1 MAAFTTVAA
10 GVGLATTA
18 ATTGASFAQAGKQ
31 RRLMKEAEAEAEKSM
46 MEARRRTEVNYFEDL
61 AIAKESYRQA
71 YEAGS
76 VAAAQAIQAIQEGD
90 VRGVAAGVGG
100 IEQAALQ
107 QANQVRAAQEQ
118 EMINRQKLIAQED
131 SRLRDVNVQLDL
143 QEVQGA
149 QLAARDAQE
158 AQNLAIEQGIAGVA
172 SMGQQAMDFIPLFKK
187 QGDPSK
193 VTQGFDYRKGES
205 VLVGGNRKDR
215 KAYQEQFDASVGEG
229 MRSLEKK
236 AQSDNVLKDT
246 QAQRVGFNETIFA
259 PRTAS
264 ASRVPFN
271 ETDFSSVSNKPKMI
285 EGFTL
290 DFLKTAMIEPLPNE
304 TFREYSKRQGYSDVD
319 IKEMYP
325 DYADD
330 IIPISYKEYI
340 RKTQN
345 PYFESLMKQF

>member
-131 SRLRDVNVQLDL
+131 SRLRDINVQLDL

-193 VTQGFDYRKGES
+193 VTQGFDYMKGES
-205 VLVGGNRKDR
+205 VLVGGKRRDK
-215 KAYQEQFDASVGEG
+215 KAYQEQFDKSVEAGLK
-229 MRSLEKK
+229 SLEKADK
-236 AQSDNVLKDT
+236 NYQGMELDT
-246 QAQRVGFNETIFA
+246 AGMRIDMPEV
-259 PRTAS
+259 
-264 ASRVPFN
+264 
-271 ETDFSSVSNKPKMI
+271 DFSPRIPSFDEV
-285 EGFTL
+285 FTSESRQ
-290 DFLKTAMIEPLPNE
+290 DS
-304 TFREYSKRQGYSDVD
+304 FRDW
-319 IKEMYP
+319 MYKNQP
-325 DYADD
+325 DYVNKDFINAKGRNTGGFAKSGYYGSEHLRDAYEQFGPD
-330 IIPISYKEYI
+330 YYKQKKKYL
-340 RKTQN
+340 N
-345 PYFESLMKQF
+345 Y

>member
-61 AIAKESYRQA
+61 AIAKESYKQA

-76 VAAAQAIQAIQEGD
+76 VASAQAIQAIQEGD
-90 VRGVAAGVGG
+90 VRGVAAGIGG

-118 EMINRQKLIAQED
+118 EMINRQKLITQED
-131 SRLRDVNVQLDL
+131 SRLRDINVQLDL
-143 QEVQGA
+143 QEVQGS

-158 AQNLAIEQGIAGVA
+158 AQNLAIEKGIAGVA

-193 VTQGFDYRKGES
+193 VTQGFDTTGAR
-205 VLVGGNRKDR
+205 VLQGGSRADK
-215 KAYQEQFDASVGEG
+215 KAYQEQFDKSVEAGLK
-229 MRSLEKK
+229 SLEKADK
-236 AQSDNVLKDT
+236 NYQGMELDTAGMRMDMPQVDFSPRTPSFDEVFTSESRQDSFRDWMYKNQSDYVNKDFINAKGINT
-246 QAQRVGFNETIFA
+246 GGFA
-259 PRTAS
+259 KS
-264 ASRVPFN
+264 
-271 ETDFSSVSNKPKMI
+271 
-285 EGFTL
+285 
-290 DFLKTAMIEPLPNE
+290 
-304 TFREYSKRQGYSDVD
+304 GYYGSEHLRDA
-319 IKEMYP
+319 YGQFGP
-325 DYADD
+325 DY
-330 IIPISYKEYI
+330 YKQKKRFLNY
-340 RKTQN
+340 
-345 PYFESLMKQF
+345 

>member
-1 MAAFTTVAA
+1 MAGFTAIAA

-131 SRLRDVNVQLDL
+131 SRLRDINVQLDL

-205 VLVGGNRKDR
+205 VLVGGKRRDK
-215 KAYQEQFDASVGEG
+215 KAYQEQFDKSVEAGLK
-229 MRSLEKK
+229 SLEKADK
-236 AQSDNVLKDT
+236 NYQGVDLEGLK
-246 QAQRVGFNETIFA
+246 
-259 PRTAS
+259 
-264 ASRVPFN
+264 
-271 ETDFSSVSNKPKMI
+271 
-285 EGFTL
+285 FT
-290 DFLKTAMIEPLPNE
+290 
-304 TFREYSKRQGYSDVD
+304 SD
-319 IKEMYP
+319 IKDFGDYNLGDYKIKMEDVITNQQEGDAFRGFVLDNYP
-325 DYADD
+325 DYAKSLKKKFGSPLDRSGAFD
-330 IIPISYKEYI
+330 NKYIRDAYSIYGPEYI
-340 RKTQN
+340 KT
-345 PYFESLMKQF
+345 L